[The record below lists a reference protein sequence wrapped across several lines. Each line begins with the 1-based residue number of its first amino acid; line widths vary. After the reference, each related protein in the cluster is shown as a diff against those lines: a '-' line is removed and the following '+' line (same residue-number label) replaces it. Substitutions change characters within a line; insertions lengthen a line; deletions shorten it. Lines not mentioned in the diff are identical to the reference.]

1 MAGPGVSGPGSLSR
15 RTDRGPAQKIATLP
29 DAQYGEAAT
38 YRDLQ
43 KQAPLAQ
50 TPSASPP
57 PRPSS
62 PGRST
67 AGGAATGGVTPINA
81 PTQNPNEP
89 VTAGVDSGP
98 GVGSAALGP
107 VLSQSPAQQTY
118 SNALSALQ
126 QVATLSRSSEIQAL
140 LGQLQNRM

>member
-50 TPSASPP
+50 TPSAPP
-57 PRPSS
+57 PSRPSS
-62 PGRST
+62 PGRGVS
-67 AGGAATGGVTPINA
+67 AGGAATGVTPIHA
-81 PTQNPNEP
+81 PTQNPDEP

-107 VLSQSPAQQTY
+107 ILSQSPAQQTY
-118 SNALSALQ
+118 QNALSTLQ

-140 LGQLQNRM
+140 LGQLQTRM